1 MQSYSPILGLL
12 RFAMYLRDYLPSR
25 GFVLLMLSHSP
36 PGATSEQQKA
46 ALDIWDR
53 NVVPDHPSEDEAIST
68 WIKARNR
75 VPNLPATP
83 GLPIYAPVSNGTD
96 SWRRC

>member
-1 MQSYSPILGLL
+1 
-12 RFAMYLRDYLPSR
+12 
-25 GFVLLMLSHSP
+25 MLSHSP

-68 WIKARNR
+68 
-75 VPNLPATP
+75 
-83 GLPIYAPVSNGTD
+83 
-96 SWRRC
+96 